1 MESKELGKFAA
12 VLSIFVDTEF
22 DVLAE
27 RLVELVEIVLILGD
41 LAEEIHALLYDVLTD
56 DFEDLV
62 LLQGFTGDIEGKIL
76 RVDDTSDKVEVL
88 GNDVFA
94 IIHNEYTT
102 NIELDVVAL
111 LLGFKEIKWRSG
123 QL

>member
-111 LLGFKEIKWRSG
+111 LLGFKEIKWRAG

>member
-76 RVDDTSDKVEVL
+76 RVDDTTDEVEVF
-88 GNDVFA
+88 GNDVLA

-102 NIELDVVAL
+102 NIEFDVVAL
-111 LLGFKEIKWRSG
+111 LLCLKEIEWCT
-123 QL
+123 